1 MIASDLETAIDELQ
15 ELVEGARVIAPFT
28 GAVWWRA
35 DGARAVAVSVRP
47 INGKPGERPPAPR
60 SNSGL
65 VPRTAHVGSDPV
77 HQDRTKSRGLDQPQ
91 ARTLYHRKLKSS
103 PPSIKNLSAVVICA
117 SQTGCAKSG
126 RYNRA
131 GHYLI
136 TVPRVPLTP
145 LRTAGFFF
153 YSVLGPRGIGFCAV
167 SGREGGPTKSLA
179 PCSGLIVG

>member
-1 MIASDLETAIDELQ
+1 
-15 ELVEGARVIAPFT
+15 
-28 GAVWWRA
+28 
-35 DGARAVAVSVRP
+35 
-47 INGKPGERPPAPR
+47 
-60 SNSGL
+60 
-65 VPRTAHVGSDPV
+65 V

-126 RYNRA
+126 RYTRA

-145 LRTAGFFF
+145 LRTAGFFLF
-153 YSVLGPRGIGFCAV
+153 GSRTAWDRFLRCFWEGRGPDQIFSALQRAHCWLTSRIKAPKVINTAIRIPMTSEITGWRLGLTSFD
-167 SGREGGPTKSLA
+167 LA
-179 PCSGLIVG
+179 PSCAAPMPNQKRSLSIDLYLATRRW